1 MLIADLEGSSKLAQ
15 WAEENSIDYLIG
27 DADSVIDRI
36 DKAIKKYD
44 PDILIRLMLR
54 ACWMDVE
61 LVDETI
67 DCLIDTESDY
77 VEYALNINYAMGADC
92 FTKEAFFRAKKNIN
106 EILEL
111 SESSPYLLSP
121 WALFEE
127 DKSFKKHTMNYYKVY
142 EKERVESLRA
152 KLDGIFG
159 HKQNHLSSSF
169 DKPAARYI
177 KIRSLMKSDQ
187 NVAEIA
193 AGKGEAQHIFQ
204 KYVKPLMHMISQKNT

>member
-1 MLIADLEGSSKLAQ
+1 MSTLAIVTAIPEELPDSGNLSETVFFNLPKTKIDRYVLLIADLEGSSKLAQ

-27 DADSVIDRI
+27 DADSVKDRI

-92 FTKEAFFRAKKNIN
+92 FTKEAFFRAKKI
-106 EILEL
+106 
-111 SESSPYLLSP
+111 
-121 WALFEE
+121 
-127 DKSFKKHTMNYYKVY
+127 
-142 EKERVESLRA
+142 
-152 KLDGIFG
+152 
-159 HKQNHLSSSF
+159 
-169 DKPAARYI
+169 
-177 KIRSLMKSDQ
+177 LMK
-187 NVAEIA
+187 
-193 AGKGEAQHIFQ
+193 
-204 KYVKPLMHMISQKNT
+204 Y